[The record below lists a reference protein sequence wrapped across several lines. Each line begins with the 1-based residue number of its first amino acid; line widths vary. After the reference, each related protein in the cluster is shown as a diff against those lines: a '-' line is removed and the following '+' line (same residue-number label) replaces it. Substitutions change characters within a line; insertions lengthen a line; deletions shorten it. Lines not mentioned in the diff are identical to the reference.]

1 MDTWSDAGDEPET
14 PLAPILYNKKITA
27 HRNLIQKLEAI
38 MASYELQEKYST
50 KLTPYSLDVIEKLI
64 KTHPQFFRMVE
75 STLLR
80 NINDNKILTTD
91 VPYIISIIAYL
102 YNILIVLNKDS
113 DFIMEE
119 PADTCGYILKF
130 VFSVAIREQLVK
142 ISDDTDATLLLLCCD
157 NIIDSCIKLL
167 KLKQPK
173 QIANTIASH
182 IPFAPPSPSMPLPIL
197 SSPIIVESP
206 KKKVVV
212 DDHDDSIKIKHSPP
226 VVPPPKKSG
235 CNGCC

>member
-1 MDTWSDAGDEPET
+1 MDTWSDAGDDHEQQIV
-14 PLAPILYNKKITA
+14 PILMNKKITA

-50 KLTPYSLDVIEKLI
+50 KLTPYSLNVIEKLI
-64 KTHPQFFRMVE
+64 KKNPEFFRMVE

-80 NINDNKILTTD
+80 NINDNKIMTTD

-102 YNILIVLNKDS
+102 YNILMTIQGET
-113 DFIMEE
+113 DFVMEE

-142 ISDDTDATLLLLCCD
+142 ISDETDATLLLLCCD

-167 KLKQPK
+167 KLKQLKKLVPPP
-173 QIANTIASH
+173 IL
-182 IPFAPPSPSMPLPIL
+182 PLPSPPP
-197 SSPIIVESP
+197 PPPPP
-206 KKKVVV
+206 KKKIVEENS
-212 DDHDDSIKIKHSPP
+212 DSNKVFSPP
-226 VVPPPKKSG
+226 IVPPPKKS
-235 CNGCC
+235 CWTCCCE